1 MNTGHRAVPR
11 SGAPV
16 GIALVLAALVL
27 AACASAPPS
36 PGTGSPTATDAAP
49 AHLGTVE
56 ISDYQGQRLDPISDF
71 RENSINGPQDVDRT
85 TYRLKVDGEVSTPAA
100 YTYEEVLSRETT
112 HTKVVQ
118 IDCVEGWSVKV
129 LWQGVLLSDLIAR
142 SSPKPGAVT
151 VVFHAAD
158 GYTTSLPLSYVKDRR
173 ILLAYGMNGIE
184 IPPERGFPFMVV
196 AEDKWGYKW
205 CKWVTEIELSDDA
218 LYRGYW
224 ESRGYARGG
233 DLAKPF
239 FGQ

>member
-1 MNTGHRAVPR
+1 VPTMRNRTGTLPTAL
-11 SGAPV
+11 AFLT
-16 GIALVLAALVL
+16 IASALIL
-27 AACASAPPS
+27 AACAGAPTPTRD
-36 PGTGSPTATDAAP
+36 GTGGTSGPP
-49 AHLGTVE
+49 AHLGAVE
-56 ISDYQGQRLDPISDF
+56 VTEYNGQRLDPISDF

-85 TYRLKVDGEVSTPAA
+85 TYRLKVDGAVGTPAT
-100 YTYEEVLSRETT
+100 YTYDDVLTQEAT

-142 SSPKPGAVT
+142 SSPKAGAVT

-158 GYTTSLPLSYVKDRR
+158 GYTTSLPLSYVRDRQ

-205 CKWVTEIELSDDA
+205 CRWVTEIELSTDA

>member
-1 MNTGHRAVPR
+1 MSVRRDPARPKRLLVPLLAV
-11 SGAPV
+11 
-16 GIALVLAALVL
+16 AATLIV
-27 AACASAPPS
+27 AACSRGASPAADGPG
-36 PGTGSPTATDAAP
+36 GTGEPP
-49 AHLGTVE
+49 KHLGTVE
-56 ISDYQGQRLDPISDF
+56 ISEYQGQRLDPISDF
-71 RENSINGPQDVDRT
+71 RENSINGPQDVDRVA
-85 TYRLKVDGEVSTPAA
+85 YRLSVDGAVSTPAT
-100 YTYEEVLSRETT
+100 YTYDEVLTQETT

-151 VVFHAAD
+151 VIFHAAD
-158 GYTTSLPLSYVKDRR
+158 GYTTSLPLSYVRDRR